1 MCFYEPYK
9 PTRNVGIIQ
18 PPGAGFSVQPVLVQ
32 QYSIPDSGNTFIPET
47 KIVAVQF
54 YQQFYLLQSG
64 DFVKK
69 SSICADPADWSR
81 ALKYQFTES
90 CIAERRV

>member
-47 KIVAVQF
+47 EIVAVQF

-64 DFVKK
+64 DFHTGAIPKPIRIVAKVAVTV
-69 SSICADPADWSR
+69 ADFCKEILHLR
-81 ALKYQFTES
+81 
-90 CIAERRV
+90 